1 MNKEEKKLVK
11 KATKLRD
18 TFMASPVL
26 MVYMD
31 AAYELTLRTTPYSC
45 VAVSRVIHKQ
55 FLPLTSQA
63 NKAGSEAVMR
73 LGELVEE
80 VVDLYIDQYKREC
93 HRVSTPPWWNAPR
106 TPANT
111 LSRVEALISMGR
123 ACEKAARIAAARAIW
138 RNADNGATGPH
149 FLCLDHC
156 NTTPLRGPH
165 ERN

>member
-1 MNKEEKKLVK
+1 MNKEERKLVK

-73 LGELVEE
+73 VNELVEE

-93 HRVSTPPWWNAPR
+93 HRVSPPPWWNGAR

-111 LSRVEALISMGR
+111 LSRVEALINMGR

-138 RNADNGATGPH
+138 RNADNGAAGPRSVL
-149 FLCLDHC
+149 FDPFD
-156 NTTPLRGPH
+156 TTRST
-165 ERN
+165 RTT